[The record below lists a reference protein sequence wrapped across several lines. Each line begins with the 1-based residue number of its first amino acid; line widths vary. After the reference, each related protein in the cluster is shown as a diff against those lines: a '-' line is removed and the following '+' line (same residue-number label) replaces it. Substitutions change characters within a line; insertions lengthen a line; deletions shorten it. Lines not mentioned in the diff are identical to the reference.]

1 MQIGQHLEIPG
12 IHGAAD
18 LIYDLPAFTEARR
31 IKVYLVPEA
40 VSADRYFVSIKLSG
54 GLQAVPPSR
63 AKDTILLVDF
73 WQESETDTRIT
84 FIHEEVQ
91 NA

>member
-1 MQIGQHLEIPG
+1 MQIGQHIEIPG
-12 IHGAAD
+12 IRGASD

-40 VSADRYFVSIKLSG
+40 VSADRYFISIILPG
-54 GLQAVPPSR
+54 ANPVVPPSR
-63 AKDTILLVDF
+63 SKYNVLLVDF
-73 WQESETDTRIT
+73 RQESEEEISVI
-84 FIHEEVQ
+84 FVNEEVK